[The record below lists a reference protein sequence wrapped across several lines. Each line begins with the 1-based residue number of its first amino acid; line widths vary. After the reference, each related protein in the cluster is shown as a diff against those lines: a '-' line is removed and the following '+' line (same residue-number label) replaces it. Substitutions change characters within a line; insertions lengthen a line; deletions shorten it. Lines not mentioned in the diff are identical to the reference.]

1 MKILLVMFFCFIS
14 YSASA
19 LDIDEKLTVRV
30 LGLSGSK
37 KTLLTNRGLEDGLV
51 VGDHAKFFLTTGVI
65 ARGVVIK
72 ASPGRSIWSVY
83 RIIDADKIVTDKV
96 MNIKISSPVKLTEDP
111 SRAIKADDMS
121 GTIPVMSRGKQTEP
135 LPEVTADE
143 KTELNGMMD
152 EQAPVVVGSSSTN
165 KTLEVFGVLS
175 LNSLSGTYE
184 QGDSA
189 GDSSVGNID
198 FTLGFEKYFATK
210 GSFFENISIFAMFSK
225 RSSKSGLEV
234 STTSDW
240 TEYGVGANWH
250 FYNAPL
256 TNNRPI
262 GYVTVAGGVGS
273 ATTETE
279 VASTT
284 TASVDPL
291 NGSSNFMLL
300 GVGGK
305 YYLRNGFGARVTLDY
320 FRSGSTFDF
329 DDSDE
334 SLTLSLSGVR
344 FRVGMSYR
352 F

>member
-1 MKILLVMFFCFIS
+1 MLFCFAT
-14 YSASA
+14 YSSNA
-19 LDIDEKLTVRV
+19 LEIDEKLTVRV

-83 RIIDADKIVTDKV
+83 RIINADKITTDKV

-111 SRAIKADDMS
+111 SRAIRADDMS

-135 LPEVTADE
+135 LPEVSAE
-143 KTELNGMMD
+143 EQSELSGMMD
-152 EQAPVVVGSSSTN
+152 DQAPIVVGGISSN

-175 LNSLSGTYE
+175 LNSMSGTYE
-184 QGDSA
+184 QGDAA
-189 GDSSVGNID
+189 GDSSVGNVD
-198 FTLGFEKYFATK
+198 LTLGFEKYFSTK
-210 GSFFENISIFAMFSK
+210 GSFLENISIFGMISK

-234 STTSDW
+234 STSSDW
-240 TEYGVGANWH
+240 TEYGIGANWH
-250 FYNAPL
+250 FYNRPL
-256 TNNRPI
+256 SNNKPI
-262 GYVTVAGGVGS
+262 GFITAAGGVGS
-273 ATTETE
+273 ATTEVE
-279 VASTT
+279 VASST

-291 NGSSNFMLL
+291 TGSSNFMLL

-305 YYLRNGFGARVTLDY
+305 YYLRNGFGARLTLDY
-320 FRSGSTFDF
+320 FRSGSTFEF

-334 SLTLSLSGVR
+334 SLTLSLSGIR